1 MAQSVKPYHS
11 EGSKKEQVAEMFDN
25 ISRRY
30 DFLNHLLSLNI
41 DKAWRKKV
49 LKRVAE
55 QEAKSVL
62 DVATGTADLALA
74 LGKQGVA
81 EVIGVDI
88 SAGMLAVGQ
97 RKVERLKLGEKVRLD
112 LGDSEDLPY
121 PDDRF
126 DAITVAFGVRN
137 FENLNQGLREM
148 HRVLKPD
155 GVLLVL
161 EFSQPQSFPFKQ
173 LYRFYFKRI
182 LPNLGRLVS
191 RDARAYTYLP
201 ESVDAFPYGEAFEQE
216 LKRAGYRDLR
226 SKALTFGVATLY
238 EGRK

>member
-1 MAQSVKPYHS
+1 M
-11 EGSKKEQVAEMFDN
+11 
-25 ISRRY
+25 
-30 DFLNHLLSLNI
+30 
-41 DKAWRKKV
+41 
-49 LKRVAE
+49 AE

>member
-1 MAQSVKPYHS
+1 
-11 EGSKKEQVAEMFDN
+11 
-25 ISRRY
+25 
-30 DFLNHLLSLNI
+30 
-41 DKAWRKKV
+41 
-49 LKRVAE
+49 
-55 QEAKSVL
+55 
-62 DVATGTADLALA
+62 
-74 LGKQGVA
+74 
-81 EVIGVDI
+81 
-88 SAGMLAVGQ
+88 
-97 RKVERLKLGEKVRLD
+97 
-112 LGDSEDLPY
+112 
-121 PDDRF
+121 
-126 DAITVAFGVRN
+126 
-137 FENLNQGLREM
+137 M